1 MKSKI
6 HKLKNA
12 NTSSVSKNLKTLTVA
27 ILALSFFSFTLL
39 KDKQVDVKQSTVK
52 WTGKKV
58 TGQHEGTINIES
70 GTLSFDENNLVGG
83 NFVIDMTSIT
93 VTDLEGKG
101 KANLEGHLK
110 SDDFFGV
117 EKHDKATLDITNA
130 SKLDDK
136 TYEVLG
142 DITIKGITK
151 TTSFT
156 LFMDSNT
163 AGAKLTIDRSKFD
176 VRYGS
181 PSFFND
187 LKDKAIYDDFELE
200 VNLVY

>member
-1 MKSKI
+1 M
-6 HKLKNA
+6 
-12 NTSSVSKNLKTLTVA
+12 KNLKTLFVA
-27 ILALSFFSFTLL
+27 VLAISFFSFTVL
-39 KDKQVDVKQSTVK
+39 KEKQVNVEESSIV

-58 TGQHEGTINIES
+58 TGQHEGTISLES
-70 GTLSFDENNLVGG
+70 GVLQFDGKTLSGG
-83 NFVIDMTSIT
+83 NFVIDMTTIT

-117 EKHDKATLDITNA
+117 EKHGKATFTITNA

-136 TYEVLG
+136 NYEISG
-142 DITIKGITK
+142 DLTIKNITNPIN
-151 TTSFT
+151 FT
-156 LFMDSNT
+156 MVVDGNSAT
-163 AGAKLTIDRSKFD
+163 AKVIVDRSKFD

-187 LKDKAIYDDFELE
+187 LKDKAIYDDFELD
-200 VNLVY
+200 VKLVF

>member
-163 AGAKLTIDRSKFD
+163 ARAKLTIDRSKFD

>member
-1 MKSKI
+1 MK
-6 HKLKNA
+6 H
-12 NTSSVSKNLKTLTVA
+12 LKTLSVA
-27 ILALSFFSFTLL
+27 ILALTFFSFTALI
-39 KDKQVDVKQSTVK
+39 DKKVNVEQSIIK

-58 TGQHEGTINIES
+58 TGQHEGTIKIES
-70 GTLSFDENNLVGG
+70 GNLTFDGDKLTGG
-83 NFVIDMTSIT
+83 NFVIDMTTIT

-117 EKHDKATLDITNA
+117 DTHNKATFAITGA
-130 SKLDDK
+130 KKLDGNNYD
-136 TYEVLG
+136 VNG
-142 DITIKGITK
+142 DLTIKNISNPI
-151 TTSFT
+151 SFT
-156 LFMDSNT
+156 MTVDGKT
-163 AGAKLTIDRSKFD
+163 ATAKVIVDRSKFD

-187 LKDKAIYDDFELE
+187 LKDKAIYDDFELN